1 MSKEIF
7 KILSVLFFL
16 CAVFA
21 FQNCSNDAEKGKNS
35 VVLDNKQK
43 KEYLERANKYLVSQE
58 KETIDK
64 YIENRKIDMVETGT
78 GLRYRIVN
86 QGDGEKIK
94 TGDIVSLDYEV
105 RLLND
110 DLLYSSDET
119 GRKIFVSGRG
129 GVESGLEEAVLLLH
143 KGDEAEIIIPS
154 HLAHGLLGDGDK
166 IPPRTTIVYK
176 VKVVDNQIN
185 N

>member
-1 MSKEIF
+1 MPKEIF
-7 KILSVLFFL
+7 KILSVLAFL
-16 CAVFA
+16 CVVFT
-21 FQNCSNDAEKGKNS
+21 FQNCSNDAKKGKNS
-35 VVLDNKQK
+35 AVLDNKQK
-43 KEYLERANKYLVSQE
+43 KECLERANKYLVLQE
-58 KETIDK
+58 KEAIDK
-64 YIENRKIDMVETGT
+64 YIENHMIDMVETGT
-78 GLRYRIVN
+78 GLRYRVVN

-110 DLLYSSDET
+110 DLLYSSEET

-129 GVESGLEEAVLLLH
+129 GVESGLEEAVLNLH

-166 IPPRTTIVYK
+166 IPPRTPIFYK
-176 VKVVDNQIN
+176 VKIIDSQVNK
-185 N
+185 

>member
-7 KILSVLFFL
+7 KILSVLVFL

-35 VVLDNKQK
+35 AVLDNKQK
-43 KEYLERANKYLVSQE
+43 KEYLERANKYIVSQE
-58 KETIDK
+58 KEAIDK
-64 YIENRKIDMVETGT
+64 YIENRRIDMVETGT

-110 DLLYSSDET
+110 DLLYSSEET